1 MKRAFLVWIINLC
14 CLWCSAAQTLSPRCR
29 VLLDSLIVRFDS
41 LDVYES
47 RKLARI
53 QAKKAAC
60 ARLEGRERM
69 DAWLDVAYE
78 YSYFDSDSTIATLER
93 VAEMASDYSDKYM
106 EIKTAVRT
114 SRILTT
120 LGYYK
125 ESSDVIDSID
135 RKSIP
140 QTLLYEYF
148 EAYEFLCFELFHVDG
163 SRLGFQ
169 NMYEAEYRAYTDSVI
184 LTAPAISEYGL
195 RSREK
200 KALAERDYDCAMQCN
215 RKRMELASPGSIAES
230 FVFYERNLIYEKM
243 DGHDEERLYCLLRS
257 AIDDLE
263 NSNQDVAA
271 FTRLALMLKG
281 SVDARILDKFSEY
294 SYVTM
299 LRFRSRTRRIL
310 GMDVI
315 VETDRLLRQQILEQ
329 KRQLTMSIVLLSVLS
344 LLLVGAVCY
353 MIALIRRGRILN
365 LRLERSNQ
373 ISNGYIASFFQLYS
387 SYIDRL
393 LAFRGRINTS
403 LRRGNTDYVI
413 ELTNPSR
420 DITNDELRHMYDSFD
435 SAFLDIFPTFVEDF
449 NSLLKPEFSIV
460 PKESGKLN
468 TELRIFAMIR
478 LGVTESAKISE
489 LLHYSI
495 KTVYNK
501 RSGINAKLAI
511 PKEKF
516 EKILKDL

>member
-1 MKRAFLVWIINLC
+1 MALWLWQPGVLCLSNMKRAFLVWIINLC
-14 CLWCSAAQTLSPRCR
+14 CLCSAAQTLSPRCR

-243 DGHDEERLYCLLRS
+243 DGNNEERMYCLLRS
-257 AIDDLE
+257 AIDDLWMRGFLTSFPNIHTSPCSDSAPGHGGFWE
-263 NSNQDVAA
+263 W
-271 FTRLALMLKG
+271 MLLWRRTDCFG
-281 SVDARILDKFSEY
+281 S
-294 SYVTM
+294 
-299 LRFRSRTRRIL
+299 RFLSRS
-310 GMDVI
+310 G
-315 VETDRLLRQQILEQ
+315 
-329 KRQLTMSIVLLSVLS
+329 
-344 LLLVGAVCY
+344 
-353 MIALIRRGRILN
+353 
-365 LRLERSNQ
+365 
-373 ISNGYIASFFQLYS
+373 
-387 SYIDRL
+387 
-393 LAFRGRINTS
+393 S
-403 LRRGNTDYVI
+403 LR
-413 ELTNPSR
+413 
-420 DITNDELRHMYDSFD
+420 
-435 SAFLDIFPTFVEDF
+435 
-449 NSLLKPEFSIV
+449 
-460 PKESGKLN
+460 
-468 TELRIFAMIR
+468 
-478 LGVTESAKISE
+478 
-489 LLHYSI
+489 
-495 KTVYNK
+495 
-501 RSGINAKLAI
+501 
-511 PKEKF
+511 
-516 EKILKDL
+516 